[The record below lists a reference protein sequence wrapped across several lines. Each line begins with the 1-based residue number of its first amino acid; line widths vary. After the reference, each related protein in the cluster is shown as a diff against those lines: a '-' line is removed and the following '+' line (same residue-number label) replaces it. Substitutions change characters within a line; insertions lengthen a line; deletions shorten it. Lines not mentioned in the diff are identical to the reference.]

1 MGQILYT
8 LLISPIE
15 YFIETVFTTMNLLF
29 RHPGMAIIFVSV
41 AVQLLCFPLYKR
53 ADDIQE
59 QERLKQKEMEHWVTH
74 IKNTFK
80 GDERFMMQQAYYREA
95 GYKPIYAIKG
105 SISLLLQI
113 PFFIAAYNFLSGLD
127 TLKGVSFIGIP
138 DLSAP
143 DGMIHIGTLSVNLL
157 PILMTFFN
165 IISGVIYTK
174 GFPLKDKIQTYG
186 LAAIFL
192 VILYQSPSGLVF
204 YWTLNNF
211 FSLFKN
217 VILKLV
223 KNTKRFIC
231 IVLAVVGAAFP
242 IYLQTIENRSLKL
255 SAAMYALTALCIIP
269 LILYIISSVR
279 KAPMLPK
286 FNKEIFKNV
295 DIKLVNTVFYVSS
308 AVVLLLLGL
317 LVPID
322 VIKTSPV
329 EFQSTNYGPFGLI
342 LNTFSLFAGL
352 IFIWITIFYVFS
364 SPKIR
369 KIFSLVASIFAVT
382 GVVNYLFFSKDHGTM
397 STTFVF
403 DDKPVFRMS
412 EIAINFAVVVVI
424 AAVIIIAYGKKAELV
439 KRLSQ
444 ILCLALSIMIVI
456 GSFSIKKTF
465 DFEMQSVEE
474 AGTETPGDT
483 KMINLT
489 KNGKNVI
496 VFMIDRAIS
505 GYLPFIM
512 EEKPELKEMF
522 DGFTYY
528 PNTVSFGGY
537 TNYGT
542 PALFGGYEYTV
553 SEMNSRENE
562 SLKKKHNEAITM
574 LPKLFADNGYKVSVI
589 DPPYAGYKW
598 VSDLSLYDGLEGVN
612 AYCATGKYSQESIEK
627 YTHLFE
633 PTQKRNAVVYGIM
646 KAAPVFAQE
655 RIYGTGNYWGAEPF
669 TEPVEAFFNEYTV
682 LQNLSKLTSISGTSE
697 NTFTMMQNSTTHEP
711 MLFDDDY
718 DMPSQKSVVQ
728 PLPERESD
736 DGTVMQLSRKNQISH
751 YRTNIAALLRI
762 GEWLEYLKAQG
773 VYDNTRIILVADHG
787 RDLGQFNKT
796 DVVDGIDIQ
805 MYNPLLM
812 VKDFNS
818 KGFTTS
824 DEFMTNADTPTL
836 AVSGVISNPVNPFT
850 GKVIDNS
857 EKTAHAQ
864 VITTAEN
871 FKVAPD
877 MGNKFDTSGGEWW
890 SVEKNIFDA
899 QNWKKVGSDK

>member
-1 MGQILYT
+1 MWKLLYT
-8 LLISPIE
+8 VIISPIE
-15 YFIETVFTTMNLLF
+15 YFIETVFTTMNVLF
-29 RHPGMAIIFVSV
+29 SHPGMAIIFVSV

-59 QERLKQKEMEHWVTH
+59 QERLKQKEMEHWVKH
-74 IKNTFK
+74 IKATFK

-127 TLKGVSFIGIP
+127 LLEGVSFLGIP

-143 DGMIHIGTLSVNLL
+143 DGMIHIGSVSLNLL

-223 KNTKRFIC
+223 KNTRRFIC
-231 IVLAVVGAAFP
+231 IILAVVGAAFP
-242 IYLQTIENRSLKL
+242 FYPLTLEEKSLKT
-255 SAAMYALTALCIIP
+255 SVAMYGLAVICFIP
-269 LILYIISSVR
+269 LILYIISSIR

-286 FNKEIFKNV
+286 FKKDIFEKA
-295 DIKLVNTVFYVSS
+295 DAKTVNTVFYLSC
-308 AVVLLLLGL
+308 AVLLLLLGL
-317 LVPID
+317 LIPID

-329 EFQSTNYGPFGLI
+329 EFQSANYGPFGLI
-342 LNTFSLFAGL
+342 LNTFCLYAGL
-352 IFIWITIFYVFS
+352 LFVWVTIFYVFS
-364 SPKIR
+364 STKIR
-369 KIFSLVASIFAVT
+369 KIFSLAAGALAAV
-382 GVVNYLFFSKDHGTM
+382 GVVDYLFFSKDLGTM
-397 STTFVF
+397 STVFVF
-403 DDKPVFRMS
+403 DDVPIFKLS
-412 EIAINFAVVVVI
+412 EIAINLAVVAAV
-424 AAVIIIAYGKKAELV
+424 AAVIIIAYSKKTELV

-456 GSFSIKKTF
+456 GSVSINKTLN
-465 DFEMQSVEE
+465 FEMQSVDET
-474 AGTETPGDT
+474 ATEQPGDV
-483 KMINLT
+483 KMINLS

-496 VFMIDRAIS
+496 VFMLDRAIS

-528 PNTVSFGGY
+528 PNTVSFGGF

-553 SEMNSRENE
+553 TEMNKRENE

-598 VSDLSLYDGLEGVN
+598 ISDLSLYDGFDGVN
-612 AYCATGKYSQESIEK
+612 AYCATGKYSQESIGE

-633 PTQKRNAVVYGIM
+633 PTQKRNAVVYGMM
-646 KAAPVFAQE
+646 KAAPVFAQK
-655 RIYGTGNYWGAEPF
+655 RIYGAGNYWGAEPF
-669 TEPVEAFFNEYTV
+669 SEPVEAFFNEYTV
-682 LQNLSKLTSISGTSE
+682 LQNMSKLTSISDGNE
-697 NTFTMMQNSTTHEP
+697 NTFVMMQNSTTHEP

-718 DMPSQKSVVQ
+718 DMPTKDSVVQ
-728 PLPERESD
+728 PLSERKSA
-736 DGTVMQLSRKNQISH
+736 DGVVMQLSRKNQISH
-751 YRTNIAALLRI
+751 YRTNVAALLRI
-762 GEWLEYLKAQG
+762 GEWLDYLKAQG

-787 RDLGQFNKT
+787 RDLEQFNKT
-796 DVVDGIDIQ
+796 NVVDGIDIQ

-818 KGFTTS
+818 KGFSTS
-824 DEFMTNADTPTL
+824 DEFMTNADTPAL

-850 GKVIDNS
+850 GKAINNN
-857 EKTAHAQ
+857 EKTAHPQ
-864 VITTAEN
+864 IITTADN
-871 FKVAPD
+871 FDVSPD

-890 SVEKNIFDA
+890 SVEADIFDA
-899 QNWKKVGSDK
+899 KNWKKVGSDK